1 MQCQSCGM
9 LIMKPE
15 EFATEAS
22 GVRKLDYCKFCYYKG
37 SFTEPEITMEEM
49 AVKLVGPM
57 RINKN
62 ITEEQAKET
71 AMELLKGL
79 KRWKGKTGE

>member
-15 EFATEAS
+15 EFSTEAN
-22 GVRKLDYCKFCYYKG
+22 GVRRLDYCKFCYYKG
-37 SFTEPEITMEEM
+37 AFTEPEITVEEM
-49 AVKLVGPM
+49 AVKLAGPM

-62 ITEEQAKET
+62 ITEEQTKET

-79 KRWKGKTGE
+79 KRWKG